1 MSVLFRNATLV
12 TMNDRMEVAQG
23 DLSVRDGRIAA
34 LGHVPDGAHDR
45 VIDAAGDLLLPGF
58 VQTHVH
64 LCQTLFRGLADDLS
78 LMDWLRTRVWPLEA
92 AHTDASLRASARLA
106 ACELL
111 RGGTTSILTMETVHD
126 TDVVFDEIA
135 RSGLRATI
143 GKCMMDDA
151 ADAPARLKE
160 NTNTSIGDALTLFDR
175 WHDTHDGR
183 IRVAFAPRFAVS
195 CSRRLLEAVAVLA
208 AERGLLVHTHAS
220 ESRGEIALVQKRT
233 GMDNIAYL
241 VATGLASSRLC
252 AAHCVHVDDTALGLL
267 AEFDVKVLHCPERE
281 PEARLRPRA
290 RRRDGAPAD
299 HGVARRRRRGLQQPP
314 RHVRRNAPGG
324 AAAGQPPR
332 AGRADGARRGV
343 DGHARRRQDARPGQ
357 RDRQPRARQ
366 EGRSDSRRA
375 GRPARRADV
384 ESLLGP
390 RVCRAV
396 ERPCA
401 RRWWTG
407 GSWWTKGASR
417 SWIRRKPS
425 PAGREQVRQLT
436 LRARLG

>member
-12 TMNDRMEVAQG
+12 TMNDRMEVVQG
-23 DLSVRDGRIAA
+23 DLSIRDGKIAA
-34 LGHVPDGAHDR
+34 IGHVPDGAHDR
-45 VIDAAGDLLLPGF
+45 VIDAAGDLLVPGF

-78 LMDWLRTRVWPLEA
+78 LMEWLRTRVWPLEA

-160 NTNTSIGDALTLFDR
+160 NTNTSISDALTLFDR
-175 WHDTHDGR
+175 WHGTHDGR

-195 CSRRLLEAVAVLA
+195 CSRPLLEAVAVLA

-241 VATGLASSRLC
+241 AATGLASSRLC
-252 AAHCVHVDDTALGLL
+252 AAHCVHVDDAAQGLL
-267 AEFDVKVLHCPERE
+267 AEFDVKVLHCPGANLKLGSGVAPVVEMT
-281 PEARLRPRA
+281 
-290 RRRDGAPAD
+290 RRRITVSLG
-299 HGVARRRRRGLQQPP
+299 
-314 RHVRRNAPGG
+314 
-324 AAAGQPPR
+324 
-332 AGRADGARRGV
+332 ADGAACNNRLDMFDEMRLAGLLQASRLGPGALTARDVVWMATRGGAKTLGLDGEIGSIEPGKKADLILVGRGVPHAGPMSNPYSALVYAARSSDVRMTLV
-343 DGHARRRQDARPGQ
+343 DGHVLVD
-357 RDRQPRARQ
+357 
-366 EGRSDSRRA
+366 EGRLTGLDPEEA
-375 GRPARRADV
+375 VAR
-384 ESLLGP
+384 
-390 RVCRAV
+390 
-396 ERPCA
+396 
-401 RRWWTG
+401 
-407 GSWWTKGASR
+407 
-417 SWIRRKPS
+417 
-425 PAGREQVRQLT
+425 GREQVRQLT

>member
-1 MSVLFRNATLV
+1 M
-12 TMNDRMEVAQG
+12 
-23 DLSVRDGRIAA
+23 
-34 LGHVPDGAHDR
+34 
-45 VIDAAGDLLLPGF
+45 
-58 VQTHVH
+58 QTHVH
-64 LCQTLFRGLADDLS
+64 LCQTLFRGLADDLG

-160 NTNTSIGDALTLFDR
+160 NTNTSIGDALTLFAR

-208 AERGLLVHTHAS
+208 AERGVLVHTHAS

-267 AEFDVKVLHCPERE
+267 AEFDVKVLHCPGANLKLGSGLAPVVEM
-281 PEARLRPRA
+281 A
-290 RRRDGAPAD
+290 RRRITVSLGADGAACNNRLD
-299 HGVARRRRRGLQQPP
+299 MFDEMRLAGLLQ
-314 RHVRRNAPGG
+314 AE
-324 AAAGQPPR
+324 PPR
-332 AGRADGARRGV
+332 AGRADGARRAV
-343 DGHARRRQDARPGQ
+343 DGHARRRQDPRPGR
-357 RDRQPRARQ
+357 RDRQPGARQ

-396 ERPCA
+396 ERRAHDAGGRAGPGG
-401 RRWWTG
+401 RRAPHGAGSG
-407 GSWWTKGASR
+407 GSRRPRPGTGTATDSAGETWLR
-417 SWIRRKPS
+417 SAHERVDP
-425 PAGREQVRQLT
+425 L
-436 LRARLG
+436 